1 MTTATRSVPVIDFDH
16 HSEQFARDLEGRARN
31 LLAHPI
37 AYTESNGGH
46 YVVSSHELVRE
57 VLLDTDTYSSA
68 RTTDGAGGLFI
79 PSFPIPLPGGALLPA
94 ESDPPRHTDLR
105 KVLNPFFTR
114 SACEAMRTSIEAIV
128 AGAIDEIVN
137 KGEFDVVYDLGHV
150 VGPTTMMSYLGFP
163 LELRDRFIDAIRTG
177 YMRKPGDDDV
187 SDLLELAGMVYGV
200 INDKRENPT
209 DDVASKLIHDKDAGF
224 SDVELVS
231 LLVTLLFG
239 GFETTESL
247 IANTLIHLD
256 TDRALRQRLIDDP
269 SLIPGAVDEFLRVI
283 TPETTTARRVTRDV
297 ELGGVALKE
306 GEFIL
311 LVLTAANHDDTV
323 FDEPVSIDPAR
334 KLSQSMAFGFGV
346 HRCIGAII
354 TRIESIAILEQ
365 LLARIPDYSLHM
377 DQAERFPDLSA
388 ANGWLNIPASTN
400 LG

>member
-1 MTTATRSVPVIDFDH
+1 MTATTRSVPVIDFDH

-31 LLAHPI
+31 LLDHPI

-46 YVVSSHELVRE
+46 YVVASHELVRQ
-57 VLLDTDTYSSA
+57 VLLDPGTYASG
-68 RTTDGAGGLFI
+68 RTADGAGGLFI

-105 KVLNPFFTR
+105 KILNPFFTR
-114 SACEAMRTSIEAIV
+114 SACDAMRSQIEAIV
-128 AGAIDEIVN
+128 AKAIDDIVA

-150 VGPTTMMSYLGFP
+150 VGPTTMMTYLGFP

-187 SDLLELAGMVYGV
+187 SDLLELATMVFGV
-200 INDKRENPT
+200 VNDKRTNPT
-209 DDVASKLIHDKDAGF
+209 DDVASKLIHHDEANF

-256 TDRALRQRLIDDP
+256 NDRALRQRLIDDP

-297 ELGGVALKE
+297 ELGGVQLKE
-306 GEFIL
+306 GEFLL
-311 LVLTAANHDDTV
+311 LVLTAANHDDAV
-323 FDEPVSIDPAR
+323 FEAPVTIDPNR

-354 TRIESIAILEQ
+354 TKIESVAILEQ
-365 LLARIPDYSLHM
+365 FLPRIPDYSLHM
-377 DQAERFPDLSA
+377 DRAKRFPDLSA

-400 LG
+400 LR

>member
-1 MTTATRSVPVIDFDH
+1 MTAATRSVPVIDFDH
-16 HSEQFARDLEGRARN
+16 HSEEFARDLEGRARN
-31 LLAHPI
+31 LLEHPI

-105 KVLNPFFTR
+105 KILNPFFSR
-114 SACEAMRTSIEAIV
+114 SACEAMRPQIDAIV
-128 AGAIDEIVN
+128 SGAIDNIME
-137 KGEFDVVYDLGHV
+137 KGDFDVVYDLGHV
-150 VGPTTMMSYLGFP
+150 VGPTTMMTYLGFP
-163 LELRDRFIDAIRTG
+163 LELRDRFIDSIRTG

-200 INDKRENPT
+200 INDKRANPT
-209 DDVASKLIHDKDAGF
+209 DDVASQLIHHDEANF

-256 TDRALRQRLIDDP
+256 NDRALRQRLIDDP

-283 TPETTTARRVTRDV
+283 TPETTTARRVTHDV

-311 LVLTAANHDDTV
+311 LVLTSANHDDAV
-323 FDEPVSIDPAR
+323 FDEPVTIDPGR
-334 KLSQSMAFGFGV
+334 KVSQSMAFGFGV

-354 TRIESIAILEQ
+354 TKIESVAILEQ

-377 DQAERFPDLSA
+377 DRAKRFPDLSA

-400 LG
+400 QR

>member
-1 MTTATRSVPVIDFDH
+1 MTATTRSVPVIDFDH
-16 HSEQFARDLEGRARN
+16 HSEEFAHDLEGRARN
-31 LLAHPI
+31 LLEHPI

-46 YVVSSHELVRE
+46 YVVASHELVRE

-105 KVLNPFFTR
+105 KILNPFFSR
-114 SACEAMRTSIEAIV
+114 SACEAMRPQIDGIV
-128 AGAIDEIVN
+128 AGAIDNIME
-137 KGEFDVVYDLGHV
+137 KGDFDVVYDLGHV
-150 VGPTTMMSYLGFP
+150 VGPTTMMTYLGFP
-163 LELRDRFIDAIRTG
+163 LELRDRFIDSIRTG

-200 INDKRENPT
+200 INDKRANPT
-209 DDVASKLIHDKDAGF
+209 DDVASKLIHHDEANF

-256 TDRALRQRLIDDP
+256 RDRALRQRLIDDP
-269 SLIPGAVDEFLRVI
+269 SIIPGAVDEFLRVI

-323 FDEPVSIDPAR
+323 FDTPVTIDPDR
-334 KLSQSMAFGFGV
+334 KVSQSMAFGFGV

-354 TRIESIAILEQ
+354 TKIESVAILEQ

-377 DQAERFPDLSA
+377 DRAKRFPDLSA

-400 LG
+400 HR

>member
-1 MTTATRSVPVIDFDH
+1 MTAATRSVPVIDFDH
-16 HSEQFARDLEGRARN
+16 HSEEFARDLEGRARN
-31 LLAHPI
+31 LLEHPI

-105 KVLNPFFTR
+105 KVLNPFFSR
-114 SACEAMRTSIEAIV
+114 SACEAMRPQIDAIV
-128 AGAIDEIVN
+128 AGAIDNIMA
-137 KGEFDVVYDLGHV
+137 KGDFDVVYDLGHV
-150 VGPTTMMSYLGFP
+150 VGPTTMMTYLGFP
-163 LELRDRFIDAIRTG
+163 LELRDRFIDSIRTG

-200 INDKRENPT
+200 INDKRANPT
-209 DDVASKLIHDKDAGF
+209 DDVASKLIHHDEANF

-256 TDRALRQRLIDDP
+256 VDRALRQRLTDDP
-269 SLIPGAVDEFLRVI
+269 SVIPGAVDEFLRVI

-297 ELGGVALKE
+297 ELGGVELKE

-311 LVLTAANHDDTV
+311 LVLTSANHDDTV
-323 FDEPVSIDPAR
+323 FDTPVTIDPNR
-334 KLSQSMAFGFGV
+334 KVSQSMAFGFGV

-354 TRIESIAILEQ
+354 TKIESVAILEQ

-377 DQAERFPDLSA
+377 DRAKRFPDLSA

-400 LG
+400 HR